1 MGLKL
6 YLVRHGQT
14 DHSRENAF
22 CGALDAPLTADGHRM
37 AEALAEHWGHLPLQ
51 AIYASNKTR
60 AIHTAT
66 PIAKRLGLTV
76 KVDADLREIEYG
88 KWEGLGEEQ
97 VQGDQPGAFK
107 AWQDHPDLIS
117 PPGGENAVQIAAR
130 ANAAIAR
137 IRAAHSDGAVMAVS
151 HKATIRIL
159 VCSLLGIPVGEFRRR
174 IAQPVAAVNVI
185 EFKATG
191 ALVHLLGET
200 AYLPE
205 ALRGAR
211 GT

>member
-1 MGLKL
+1 MALKL

-37 AEALAEHWGHLPLQ
+37 AAALAEHWGHLPLQ
-51 AIYASNKTR
+51 AVYASNKRR
-60 AIHTAT
+60 AIDTAS
-66 PIAKRLGLTV
+66 PIAARLGLTV
-76 KVDADLREIEYG
+76 QVDADLREIEYG
-88 KWEGLGEEQ
+88 AWEGLGEEQ
-97 VQGDQPGAFK
+97 VLGDQPAAFK
-107 AWQDHPDLIS
+107 AWQEHPDLIS

-137 IRAAHSDGAVMAVS
+137 IRAVHADGAVMVVS

-159 VCSLLGIPVGEFRRR
+159 LCSLLGIPVGEFRRR
-174 IAQPVAAVNVI
+174 IAQPVAAVNIV
-185 EFKATG
+185 ELKSTG
-191 ALVHLLGET
+191 ALLHLLGET
-200 AYLPE
+200 AYLPDD
-205 ALRGAR
+205 LRGAR